1 MSNSIK
7 IKRVKKTEESKQT
20 EQPKKAVG
28 ENRASNFLNA
38 KKGKKSSF
46 SGKASKDFSKKK
58 V

>member
-7 IKRVKKTEESKQT
+7 IKRVKKSEEAKPV
-20 EQPKKAVG
+20 EQQKKG
-28 ENRASNFLNA
+28 LGDNRAANFLNA
-38 KKGKKSSF
+38 KKTKTSSF